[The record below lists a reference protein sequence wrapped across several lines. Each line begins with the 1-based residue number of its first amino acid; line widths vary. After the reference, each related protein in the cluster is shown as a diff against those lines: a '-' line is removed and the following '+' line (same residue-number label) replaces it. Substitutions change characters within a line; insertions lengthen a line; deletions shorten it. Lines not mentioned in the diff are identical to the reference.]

1 MGEEELK
8 LVGWEEKA
16 KNDGK
21 KRQSWWLSVVM
32 RMEGKNEEVKEG
44 TNGQTKKNQIVKER

>member
-1 MGEEELK
+1 MDEKAKSVGEEELK

-21 KRQSWWLSVVM
+21 KKTKLVAER
-32 RMEGKNEEVKEG
+32 GNENGRKE
-44 TNGQTKKNQIVKER
+44 